1 MKQGTTR
8 TQIFYVNSFKTHPS
22 TFFSVCHALFFL
34 LFSHA
39 GFYRPENRENSCSR
53 ARVENWQWNINK
65 TFRKIVRDITHAHS
79 TSKRHIVIWASFFY
93 VPSNLWRCSSRARDQ
108 NKKEKLKTKKREEKK
123 WEEDLTEREMGNRLN
138 QIEQMLTTQDY
149 GFVLSFTMYIRTSRL
164 ETIRNNPSKR
174 KRRQKN
180 YWKSDKIGIKLEEKI
195 IGRREHTLWIWIF
208 LIIT

>member
-1 MKQGTTR
+1 MVKQGTTR

-108 NKKEKLKTKKREEKK
+108 NKKEKLKTKKREEKN
-123 WEEDLTEREMGNRLN
+123 E
-138 QIEQMLTTQDY
+138 
-149 GFVLSFTMYIRTSRL
+149 
-164 ETIRNNPSKR
+164 
-174 KRRQKN
+174 KRREFNRERNGKPIESNRTDVDNARLWLCSLVYYVYKDLASGNHSKQSLK
-180 YWKSDKIGIKLEEKI
+180 KEKKTKKLLKK
-195 IGRREHTLWIWIF
+195 
-208 LIIT
+208 

>member
-65 TFRKIVRDITHAHS
+65 TFRKILRAVKLMEMFFSGTGSKQEGKIEDEEERRKKMRRGFNRERNGKPIESNRTDVDNARLWLCSLVYYVYKDLASGNHS
-79 TSKRHIVIWASFFY
+79 KQS
-93 VPSNLWRCSSRARDQ
+93 L
-108 NKKEKLKTKKREEKK
+108 KKEKKTKKLLKK
-123 WEEDLTEREMGNRLN
+123 
-138 QIEQMLTTQDY
+138 
-149 GFVLSFTMYIRTSRL
+149 
-164 ETIRNNPSKR
+164 
-174 KRRQKN
+174 
-180 YWKSDKIGIKLEEKI
+180 
-195 IGRREHTLWIWIF
+195 
-208 LIIT
+208 

>member
-1 MKQGTTR
+1 MR
-8 TQIFYVNSFKTHPS
+8 
-22 TFFSVCHALFFL
+22 
-34 LFSHA
+34 
-39 GFYRPENRENSCSR
+39 
-53 ARVENWQWNINK
+53 
-65 TFRKIVRDITHAHS
+65 
-79 TSKRHIVIWASFFY
+79 
-93 VPSNLWRCSSRARDQ
+93 
-108 NKKEKLKTKKREEKK
+108 REEN
-123 WEEDLTEREMGNRLN
+123 LTEREMGNRLN

>member
-1 MKQGTTR
+1 MKNNRDFFFLINYGVIGETR
-8 TQIFYVNSFKTHPS
+8 HHP
-22 TFFSVCHALFFL
+22 HANILCKLFQNTSLHLFQRLSCSFFL

-108 NKKEKLKTKKREEKK
+108 NKKEKLKTKKREEKN
-123 WEEDLTEREMGNRLN
+123 E
-138 QIEQMLTTQDY
+138 
-149 GFVLSFTMYIRTSRL
+149 
-164 ETIRNNPSKR
+164 KR
-174 KRRQKN
+174 
-180 YWKSDKIGIKLEEKI
+180 I
-195 IGRREHTLWIWIF
+195 
-208 LIIT
+208 